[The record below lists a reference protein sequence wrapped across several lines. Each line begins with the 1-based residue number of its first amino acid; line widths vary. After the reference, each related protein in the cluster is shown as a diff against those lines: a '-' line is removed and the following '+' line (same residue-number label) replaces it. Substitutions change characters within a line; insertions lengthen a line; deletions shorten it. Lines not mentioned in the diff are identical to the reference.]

1 MSDRP
6 RDAGSGAGGGAPR
19 DSTTSDA
26 SNGEH
31 GGAPQDRVSEGTGI
45 SAQPTETGNLGPSP
59 GGTDT
64 ATGSTVGKGGVGSEP
79 NPPSEERSA
88 GSAGGAGESGGPAR
102 PPRNAPPGSGGRRG
116 KDVGPRAGAPT
127 IADVQ
132 APFRR
137 QEDQGPKQ
145 KIAEVRK
152 AIRGAL
158 SEDRGQTGEHEG
170 VAVIELDHVSL
181 AFDEPILQDVS
192 FAAYE
197 GETIVV
203 VGESGTGKST
213 ALKLILRLLVPDSG
227 QVLIQGQDIS
237 HLSFDEA
244 LQVRQKMGMVFQG
257 AALFDSM
264 TVFENIAYPLRE
276 HTDLNEDEI
285 EARVREKLEFVD
297 LEPDRVMEQLPAE
310 LSGGMKKRV
319 GIARGM
325 ANNPQIMLYD
335 EPTSGLDPLTTGT
348 ITRLIMKLQR
358 ELGVTSVVVSHDI
371 RSAFRMASSIALLA
385 DRKIAFFGTPEE
397 MTGTD
402 SKYIRDFLGGF

>member
-1 MSDRP
+1 MSDTP
-6 RDAGSGAGGGAPR
+6 RDKKPS
-19 DSTTSDA
+19 DSSTSDA
-26 SNGEH
+26 SNGER
-31 GGAPQDRVSEGTGI
+31 GSAPQDRVSEGTGV
-45 SAQPTETGNLGPSP
+45 SGQTSEAGNLGVSP
-59 GGTDT
+59 GGTST
-64 ATGSTVGKGGVGSEP
+64 SSGSTVGRGGTSGEADPSTAAGSE
-79 NPPSEERSA
+79 A
-88 GSAGGAGESGGPAR
+88 AESGGASR
-102 PPRNAPPGSGGRRG
+102 PPRDAPPGSGGRRG
-116 KDVGPRAGAPT
+116 KDTGPRAGQTT

-137 QEDQGPKQ
+137 TEDQGPKQ
-145 KIAEVRK
+145 KIADVRR

-158 SEDRGQTGEHEG
+158 QEDRGASGEHEG

-192 FAAYE
+192 FAAHE
-197 GETIVV
+197 GETIVI

-213 ALKLILRLLVPDSG
+213 ALKLILRLLVPDEG
-227 QVLIQGQDIS
+227 QVLVQGKDIS
-237 HLSFDEA
+237 HLSFEEA
-244 LQVRQKMGMVFQG
+244 LDVRQSMGMVFQG

-276 HTDLNEDEI
+276 HTELTDDEI

-325 ANNPQIMLYD
+325 ANNPQVMLYD

-358 ELGVTSVVVSHDI
+358 ELGVTSIVVSHDI
-371 RSAFRMASSIALLA
+371 RSAFRMATRIALLA
-385 DRKIAFFGTPEE
+385 EKHIVFFGTPEE
-397 MTGTD
+397 MAA
-402 SKYIRDFLGGF
+402 SENEYIRDFLGGF